1 MDMKIMLVVCIV
13 IGLAIGGGGTY
24 AFTTGQITT
33 LTIEKAALQDTVTS
47 LETQLSTEANEKTT
61 LQQQITS
68 LNSEKTSLEGQVSSL
83 IVEKTSF
90 SNQINTLAEEKQ
102 NAIDD
107 YDELA
112 NTLNATL
119 VKNYTQTI
127 TYNITAGTNK
137 VWTFVIPEKGILW
150 DAEIQFSAPYVGM
163 IYSWRQGDKRGF
175 VGSSGMSLDCEA
187 RPYGPQKFLYGTIK
201 VDYYDDGKGRLWIDA
216 YLTTQ
221 FDQVNRGGEAYFDL

>member
-1 MDMKIMLVVCIV
+1 MDVKIILVVCTV
-13 IGLAIGGGGTY
+13 FGLAIGGGGAY
-24 AFTTGQITT
+24 AFTSGQVAT
-33 LTIEKAALQDTVTS
+33 LINEKSTLQETITS
-47 LETQLSTEANEKTT
+47 LETQLSTAANEKTT
-61 LQQQITS
+61 LQRQIIS

-83 IVEKTSF
+83 TVEKTSF
-90 SNQINTLAEEKQ
+90 TNQINTLAEEKQ
-102 NAIDD
+102 KAIDG

-112 NTLNATL
+112 STLNATL

-150 DAEIQFSAPYVGM
+150 DVEIQFSATYVGM

-201 VDYYDDGKGRLWIDA
+201 VDYYDDGKGRLWVDA